1 MACDD
6 ISKDR
11 EMSRQDMQGQL
22 QVTASKV
29 SLSLFFSVSVSVSLP
44 PSLVTCKELNPAN
57 SHRSSEAN
65 RSSSKLSQETLVLAD
80 TFSATLRVSAWPHL
94 EPRP

>member
-1 MACDD
+1 
-6 ISKDR
+6 
-11 EMSRQDMQGQL
+11 MSRQDMQGQL

-29 SLSLFFSVSVSVSLP
+29 SLSLFFPVSVSLP
-44 PSLVTCKELNPAN
+44 PSLVTCKEVNPAN